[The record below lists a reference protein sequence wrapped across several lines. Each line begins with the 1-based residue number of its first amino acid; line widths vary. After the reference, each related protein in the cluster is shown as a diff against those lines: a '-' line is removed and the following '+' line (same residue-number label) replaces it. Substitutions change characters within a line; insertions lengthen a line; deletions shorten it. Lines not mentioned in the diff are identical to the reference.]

1 MTILNKKPI
10 DAFRKKKTGDRYKYF
25 QEYHGVK
32 SSTFEKEKK
41 ITGILIGKETHKYF
55 ETIKCLER
63 ISKNNIITLPTRDIA
78 LLNGTLEGVKKG
90 WCFIMLVG
98 ETIDDITAIAIQHYI
113 KTIDYDA
120 WNIYV
125 KKKEQRRTGII
136 RKKTFS
142 LQTRLFKYYANFE
155 NGYIRNVLCIG
166 TALQGTIERIDGRH
180 SS

>member
-1 MTILNKKPI
+1 
-10 DAFRKKKTGDRYKYF
+10 
-25 QEYHGVK
+25 
-32 SSTFEKEKK
+32 
-41 ITGILIGKETHKYF
+41 
-55 ETIKCLER
+55 
-63 ISKNNIITLPTRDIA
+63 
-78 LLNGTLEGVKKG
+78 
-90 WCFIMLVG
+90 MLVG

-113 KTIDYDA
+113 KTIDYDV

-125 KKKEQRRTGII
+125 KKRAEENGHYQ
-136 RKKTFS
+136 KKTFS